1 MNAIQDFSME
11 PAMDEIKRQLMS
23 PGFWV
28 VTVFLS
34 LALSVVGAYLKEAI
48 DRGRGTLVGEDCR
61 EAPRGE

>member
-1 MNAIQDFSME
+1 
-11 PAMDEIKRQLMS
+11 MDEIKRQLMS